1 MSGHKGVALPLG
13 RGGML
18 DGPTTERVQRFVQ
31 RVGVMKARERLQ
43 VGNATLDAAREL
55 GRITPAAA
63 RRLLAALERE
73 EAALQVA
80 S

>member
-1 MSGHKGVALPLG
+1 
-13 RGGML
+13 ML